1 MQSVATMNAFML
13 AMVRNPE
20 VFKKAQE
27 EMDRVVGLDKLP
39 DYQDRSSLPYLDCVL
54 KEVLRWVTTFDSSF
68 CLSMSA

>member
-1 MQSVATMNAFML
+1 MNAFML

-39 DYQDRSSLPYLDCVL
+39 DYQDRDSLPYLDCVL
-54 KEVLRWVTTFDSSF
+54 KEVLRWVTTVGSSS
-68 CLSMSA
+68 CLSVSA